1 MSYETVLVEAAG
13 GVGTITL
20 NRPEVRNALN
30 QTMVKEV
37 WEALQALEAD
47 HEVRVAVLRGAGDKA
62 FCAGADLKG
71 VGDRGTTL
79 QARESF
85 GGLAKILE
93 GIPRMRK
100 PVIAQVHGYA
110 LAGGCGLAA
119 SCDLLVASEDA
130 VFGLPEIKV
139 GLLPLMVMA
148 PIFRSV
154 GIKRGLPLVLT
165 GEQITARQAY
175 EIGLVTRVVPR
186 GELDR
191 SVRALA
197 EKLGGLSPAA
207 LGLAKEAAYTIQ
219 DMEYGKS
226 LKYLR
231 ELITLVGLSDDAKEG
246 IAAFFEKRPPRWSG
260 R

>member
-1 MSYETVLVEAAG
+1 MSHTTLQVQMDQ
-13 GVGTITL
+13 GVCTLTL

-30 QTMVKEV
+30 QTMVREI
-37 WEALQALEAD
+37 WEALQALEGD
-47 HEVRVAVLRGAGDKA
+47 REVRVVVLRGAGDKA

-71 VGDRGTTL
+71 MGDRGTTL

-85 GGLAKILE
+85 GGLVTILE

-119 SCDLLVASEDA
+119 GCDLLVASEDA

-165 GEQITARQAY
+165 GEQISAQEAY
-175 EIGLVTRVVPR
+175 RIGLVTQVVAR
-186 GELDR
+186 KELQKT
-191 SVRALA
+191 VRALG
-197 EKLGGLSPAA
+197 EKLAGLSPTA

-219 DMEYGKS
+219 DMDYGKS

-260 R
+260 Q

>member
-1 MSYETVLVEAAG
+1 MSYETVLVDAAKG
-13 GVGTITL
+13 IGTITL

-30 QTMVKEV
+30 RAMVREI
-37 WEALQALEAD
+37 WEALEALEAD
-47 HEVRVAVLRGAGDKA
+47 GGVRAVVLKGAGDKA
-62 FCAGADLKG
+62 FCSGADLKG
-71 VGDRGTTL
+71 VADRGTTL
-79 QARESF
+79 EARESF
-85 GGLAKILE
+85 GGLVKILE

-119 SCDLLVASEDA
+119 GCDLLVAAEDA

-165 GEQITARQAY
+165 GEQISAR
-175 EIGLVTRVVPR
+175 EGHLIGLVTQVVPR
-186 GELDR
+186 DHLEAA
-191 SVRALA
+191 VRGLA
-197 EKLGGLSPAA
+197 ERLAGLSPTAV
-207 LGLAKEAAYTIQ
+207 GLAKEAAYTIQ

-246 IAAFFEKRPPRWSG
+246 IAAFFEKRGPRWSG

>member
-1 MSYETVLVEAAG
+1 MSFETVLVEVAG
-13 GVGTITL
+13 GIGTITL

-30 QTMVKEV
+30 PTMVREI

-47 HEVRVAVLRGAGDKA
+47 REIRVVTLKGAGDKA
-62 FCAGADLKG
+62 FCAGADLRG

-85 GGLAKILE
+85 GGLVKILE
-93 GIPRMRK
+93 GIPRMKK

-119 SCDLLVASEDA
+119 GCDLLVASEDA

-148 PIFRSV
+148 PILRAV
-154 GIKRGLPLVLT
+154 GVKRGLPLVLT
-165 GEQITARQAY
+165 GEQITAREAQQ
-175 EIGLVTRVVPR
+175 IGLVTQVVPR
-186 GELDR
+186 EGLETAIR
-191 SVRALA
+191 TLA
-197 EKLGGLSPAA
+197 EKLAGLSPTA

-226 LKYLR
+226 LTYLR
-231 ELITLVGLSDDAKEG
+231 ELITLVGLSDDAREG
-246 IAAFFEKRPPRWSG
+246 IAAFFEKRPPRWTG